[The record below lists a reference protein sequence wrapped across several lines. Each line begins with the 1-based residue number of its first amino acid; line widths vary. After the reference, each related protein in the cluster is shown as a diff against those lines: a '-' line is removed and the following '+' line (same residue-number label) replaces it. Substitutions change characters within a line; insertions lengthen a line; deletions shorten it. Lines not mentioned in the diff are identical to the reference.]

1 MWIKA
6 FINFCYRRPLVGVGL
21 CILLMLAGAYFGK
34 EVRLD
39 SDIKSLLPQ
48 QAESVVQME
57 ELNEKAGSSY
67 DLLLILRG
75 GPLESRLRL
84 AEDFS
89 EFLDEKKFASSVR
102 YTTPK
107 SFFEDYKYMFVPTP
121 SLNALQSRIEEERKK
136 NRAVTDPLGLEQVLE
151 EEEREAQGEGDPLTE
166 EEIAEKK
173 KQEEAELD
181 LAKEL
186 LSRLDE
192 MRPYYQTEEGD
203 YLAIRVIPAVDSFSL
218 NRNREL
224 LRQFKSYVEDF
235 DVSRFHSEIEYEVHG
250 SIPRHIRRYESIMAD
265 VSFGGWGLL
274 LILFVVVAYFRSGWA
289 IMVLIPP
296 LVAGLLGGLGVVAEV
311 EGELNT
317 IAIFLVL
324 VVFGVGIEFGIH
336 LWARM
341 LQERKTQGLEKS
353 LLETWRGTG
362 RATITSA
369 IALLAGFALL
379 TLSSFQGFAQFG
391 RVAVILLS
399 FVAGSFLIFM
409 PSWIC
414 LVEKIRKE
422 KAWKKSLAEVFID
435 KAKSPSFSWTPKLH
449 KALRLLTIAS
459 IPVFLALCVGY
470 LRFDY
475 KFDSGVTNFKQS
487 EFFKARYRIFTERL
501 KPSAVAAFKDM
512 ESASDFM
519 EFYRQNQ
526 KDYPDVALMS
536 GLSTFFPI
544 DQEERIKRLQRISDD
559 IEISWLKDWE
569 DEQTKEA
576 LTEIKDQ
583 AYEYEVYGLDAVPS
597 ELKDPFTASDKSG
610 DSLVFIFDIG
620 GDTDGLKS
628 MRFSDAVDRLVK
640 DSQAEPHLLSGQ
652 EIIFA
657 DIVRRVVSE
666 GPWLV
671 LGMLFLVF
679 IICWIDFRRW
689 GRAGITM
696 LPVLFGFLLTGGFL
710 VLTGNQIN
718 FFNMVA
724 LASLGSMVVDN
735 SIHMFHRYLS
745 LKRSGNLQ
753 AARTATFAVA
763 PSVTVCTLTSILGY
777 GGMLFANHRGINS
790 LANVAVLGL
799 LCCLVSAV
807 VFFPAWLGRFSRN

>member
-1 MWIKA
+1 MMFVGA
-6 FINFCYRRPLVGVGL
+6 FF
-21 CILLMLAGAYFGK
+21 AK
-34 EVRLD
+34 DVRLD

-48 QAESVVQME
+48 KASSVLQME
-57 ELNEKAGSSY
+57 ALNKKAGGSY
-67 DLLLILRG
+67 DLLLILDG
-75 GPLESRLRL
+75 GPLESRIEL
-84 AEDFS
+84 AKEFS
-89 EFLDEKKFASSVR
+89 AYLQEKEFARSVR

-107 SFFEDYKYMFVPTP
+107 AFFDDYKYMFIPTT
-121 SLNALQSRIEEERKK
+121 SLAALQSRIDKERKK
-136 NRAVTDPLGLEQVLE
+136 HSAVTDPLGLEQVIEDEKQAAVESPELSE
-151 EEEREAQGEGDPLTE
+151 
-166 EEIAEKK
+166 AEKEEQA
-173 KQEEAELD
+173 KQEQTELD

-203 YLAIRVIPAVDSFSL
+203 FLAVRVIPAVDSFSL
-218 NRNREL
+218 SRNRKL
-224 LRQFKSYVEDF
+224 LEQFNRYIEDF
-235 DVSRFHSEIEYEVHG
+235 DVTRFHSDIGYEVHG
-250 SIPRHIRRYESIMAD
+250 SIPRHIRRYESIMSD

-274 LILFVVVAYFRSGWA
+274 LILFVVVIYFRSIWA
-289 IMVLIPP
+289 ILVLIPP
-296 LVAGLLGGLGVVAEV
+296 LVAGLLGGMGVVSKL

-341 LQERKTQGLEKS
+341 LQERKTSDLKKS
-353 LLETWRGTG
+353 LLETWKGTG
-362 RATITSA
+362 RATVTSA
-369 IALLAGFALL
+369 VALLAGFALL

-414 LVEKIRKE
+414 FVERLRKE
-422 KAWKKSLAEVFID
+422 KPWKKNLAEVFVE
-435 KAKSPSFSWTPKLH
+435 KAKSAPSKWTPLLH
-449 KALRLLTIAS
+449 KALRVLS
-459 IPVFLALCVGY
+459 IILIPIFLGLCIGY

-487 EFFKARYRIFTERL
+487 EYFKARYRIFTERL
-501 KPSAVAAFKDM
+501 KPSAVAAFNELED
-512 ESASDFM
+512 ASEFM
-519 EFYRQNQ
+519 DFYRGHKEQ
-526 KDYPDVALMS
+526 YPDIALTS
-536 GLSTFFPI
+536 GLSTFYPI
-544 DQEERIKRLQRISDD
+544 DQEERVERLQRISDD
-559 IEISWLKDWE
+559 IELSWLKDWD
-569 DEQTKEA
+569 DEQTKKA
-576 LTEIKDQ
+576 LTEIKND
-583 AYEYEVYGLDAVPS
+583 AYEYEVYSLDEVPT
-597 ELKDPFTASDKSG
+597 ELKEPFIASDDSG
-610 DSLVFIFDIG
+610 DSLVYIFDLG

-628 MRFSDAVDRLVK
+628 MRFSKAVEQLLE
-640 DSQAEPHLLSGQ
+640 DSQANPHLVSGQ

-657 DIVRRVVSE
+657 DIVSRVVSE

-671 LGMLFLVF
+671 FGMLLLVF

-696 LPVLFGFLLTGGFL
+696 LPVLFGFLLTGGML
-710 VLTGNQIN
+710 VLTKNQIN

-735 SIHMFHRYLS
+735 SIHMYHRYLS
-745 LKRSGNLQ
+745 LRRSGNDR
-753 AARTATFAVA
+753 AARTAVFAVA
-763 PSVTVCTLTSILGY
+763 PTITTCTLTSILGY
-777 GGMLFANHRGINS
+777 GGMLFANHSGINS

-799 LCCLVSAV
+799 ICCLVSAV